1 MTRLHEHSGMSSE
14 DIEMFKFFLVAGDY
28 AARFNTSGVLI
39 MPGERYYH
47 KDGTEHTFAD
57 VPFGKILREVENRI
71 GRLENLSVEERL
83 HVLDKVLDGIKREK
97 PKWAEPPPNPNE
109 KPATPFSASRA
120 VSYSGILPNSRNPN

>member
-14 DIEMFKFFLVAGDY
+14 DIDMFKFFLVAGDY

-57 VPFGKILREVENRI
+57 VPFGKILKEVENHI
-71 GRLENLSVEERL
+71 GRLKLPVEERL
-83 HVLDKVLDGIKREK
+83 NILDKVLDGIKREK
-97 PKWAEPPPNPNE
+97 PKWAAPPLNPNE

-120 VSYSGILPNSRNPN
+120 VSYFGILPSSTNPY